1 MEVEIDELFGLPAHP
16 LLVHIP
22 VVLIPLAL
30 LAALLALWPAV
41 RRPALIAA
49 AGLAVVGAAGA
60 VLAVGAGEKL
70 QDQVRESERV
80 EEHAEQGEQVEL
92 PAIAFG
98 VVALGAAIALEV
110 AHRSSPL
117 RTGSN
122 GPASPS
128 AGTATGAAAV
138 GVSGGPGGAIPTAPG
153 AVVTAV
159 RSPAATDDSAAT
171 SRPVRLV
178 APPAAARWAT
188 VLLALSVLIGGYATY
203 TVVQAGHSG
212 ASATWHDTR
221 DAPSGSDADGDAD

>member
-1 MEVEIDELFGLPAHP
+1 MEIELDELFGLPAHP

-22 VVLIPLAL
+22 VVMIPLAL
-30 LAALLALWPAV
+30 VTALLALWPAV

-49 AGLAVVGAAGA
+49 AGMAVVGGIGA
-60 VLAVGAGEKL
+60 VLAVGAGDKL
-70 QDQVRESERV
+70 EEHVQKTERV

-122 GPASPS
+122 GPAMPS
-128 AGTATGAAAV
+128 GGATAGAGAV
-138 GVSGGPGGAIPTAPG
+138 GVSGGPGGAVSTAPG
-153 AVVTAV
+153 AVATAV
-159 RSPAATDDSAAT
+159 RAPAGSGNSDAAGPP
-171 SRPVRLV
+171 PVARS
-178 APPAAARWAT
+178 AAARWASG
-188 VLLALSVLIGGYATY
+188 LLALSILVGGYSTY
-203 TVVQAGHSG
+203 TVIRAGHSG

-221 DAPSGSDADGDAD
+221 DTPSGTDGDDDGD